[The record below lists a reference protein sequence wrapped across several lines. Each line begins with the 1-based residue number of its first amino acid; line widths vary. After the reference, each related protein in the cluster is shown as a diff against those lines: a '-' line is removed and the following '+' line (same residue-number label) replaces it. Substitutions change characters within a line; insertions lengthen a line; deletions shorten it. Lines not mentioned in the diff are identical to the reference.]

1 LESISPFTFF
11 SPKQTGSLSSRIC
24 PQSEQSGSGQ
34 SYRSHFTD
42 RRRSPG
48 QLFNDILLGDT
59 AAKGASSSSI
69 KANAP
74 RRILLL
80 AAGIL
85 CLLYSAALV
94 TSFTRNRALETK
106 VRQAAAG
113 IAPVEATGLTVASLD
128 SLQRLETL
136 RQSLDTLTEYD
147 RKGAPWSYRSG
158 LYIGNTLLPD
168 VRKLY
173 FENFRRLLLGQTQ
186 NVLLGLLRGLPAAP
200 GPSYGPTYDSL
211 KAYLI
216 STSNHDKSTRAFL
229 SPVLL
234 NRWSANRTVEA
245 ERSQLAQ
252 KQFDF
257 YSSELA
263 EENPFSSGNDA
274 AAVTRARHY
283 LAKFAGFERV
293 YQAMLADAAKN
304 NPSFTFNKRFPG
316 SAETVVDTVEIAGPF
331 TKPAWDFY

>member
-1 LESISPFTFF
+1 M
-11 SPKQTGSLSSRIC
+11 
-24 PQSEQSGSGQ
+24 
-34 SYRSHFTD
+34 
-42 RRRSPG
+42 
-48 QLFNDILLGDT
+48 
-59 AAKGASSSSI
+59 
-69 KANAP
+69 
-74 RRILLL
+74 
-80 AAGIL
+80 
-85 CLLYSAALV
+85 
-94 TSFTRNRALETK
+94 
-106 VRQAAAG
+106 RQAAAG